1 MLLDQLFFFSAIGG
15 GTLFVI
21 QLVLLFF
28 GGGMGVDMDMGDA
41 DVGHPAADASFKVL
55 SLQGI
60 TTFVMMFGLVGMA
73 MRGDEHASPGIALLV
88 ALLAGTFSTWVIAR
102 IFRFFTKLQSTG
114 NLDMKTAAGA
124 IGQVYLTIGADKP
137 GKVTITV
144 GRRSLTLEAISESN
158 ETLTT
163 GTSIR
168 VVRVISDT
176 TVSVERN

>member
-1 MLLDQLFFFSAIGG
+1 LSIG
-15 GTLFVI
+15 
-21 QLVLLFF
+21 
-28 GGGMGVDMDMGDA
+28 
-41 DVGHPAADASFKVL
+41 P
-55 SLQGI
+55 
-60 TTFVMMFGLVGMA
+60 
-73 MRGDEHASPGIALLV
+73 
-88 ALLAGTFSTWVIAR
+88 
-102 IFRFFTKLQSTG
+102 
-114 NLDMKTAAGA
+114 
-124 IGQVYLTIGADKP
+124 DKP